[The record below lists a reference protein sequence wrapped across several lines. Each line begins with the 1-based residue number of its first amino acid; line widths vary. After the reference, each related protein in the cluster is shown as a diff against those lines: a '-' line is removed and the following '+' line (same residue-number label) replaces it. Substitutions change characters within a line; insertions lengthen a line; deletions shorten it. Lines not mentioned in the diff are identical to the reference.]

1 MRRVRLLIVLRTAL
15 AGALLATTLSAAGAA
30 AATYTVNVGN
40 ALDLGSVATAA
51 SGDTVFRIN
60 PATGG
65 VSVQSG
71 SGRRIGTASVR
82 SLVTVT
88 CKPARAGETKC
99 DDDKLSVRVS
109 TIGSVLGRARALT
122 NFAVAMGTATLAN
135 TPSGTSPLSFQI
147 SPPGAN
153 LPKTFY
159 VAADFSVA
167 GDDSG
172 LVSGAGEN
180 NFLVQVVDA
189 VGLPLASDSDKGR
202 VTALRALAVAKT
214 ADLSFG
220 RIQVPTSG
228 TSTVN
233 LDAATGARTASGN
246 AVAYATPAPTRAAF
260 NITGEGGQQVSLF
273 VPATFNLTG
282 PSTIPVTVTSTAPSS
297 LSLSGALGAAGAY
310 SFTIGGSFS
319 ISPTT
324 PTGAYSGVLSVSI
337 DYN

>member
-1 MRRVRLLIVLRTAL
+1 MRLARLLIVPMAL
-15 AGALLATTLSAAGAA
+15 AGALPAAVAS
-30 AATYTVNVGN
+30 AATYTVNVAN
-40 ALDLGSVATAA
+40 ALDLGSVATAT
-51 SGDTVFRIN
+51 SGDTVFRID
-60 PATGG
+60 PASGG

-71 SGRRIGTASVR
+71 SGRRISTATVR
-82 SLVTVT
+82 SQVTVT

-99 DDDKLSVRVS
+99 DDDKLSVRVT

-122 NFAVAMGTATLAN
+122 NFTVSMGTATLAGG
-135 TPSGTSPLSFQI
+135 PSGTNPLSFQI

-153 LPKTFY
+153 LPKTFF
-159 VAADFSVA
+159 VAADFPVA

-172 LVSGAGEN
+172 LASGAGEN
-180 NFLVQVVDA
+180 NFLVQVVDG

-202 VTALRALAVAKT
+202 VIALRALAVAKT

-228 TSTVN
+228 TSTVS
-233 LDAATGARTASGN
+233 LDAATGVRTATGN

-260 NITGEGGQQVSLF
+260 NVTGEGGQQVSLS
-273 VPATFNLTG
+273 VPGSFNMTG
-282 PSTIPVTVTSTAPSS
+282 PATIPVTVNSTAPAS

-319 ISPTT
+319 ISPAT